1 MLLRPSPASIGAME
15 NARTPPPLP
24 EKTNPLQY
32 AHFEASKAGIHTA
45 GFDRE
50 RLESARRQALAWIN
64 QNPGIE
70 IVSID
75 STFGHMLAIV
85 TVWFR

>member
-1 MLLRPSPASIGAME
+1 ME

-32 AHFEASKAGIHTA
+32 AHFEASKSGIHTA

-75 STFGHMLAIV
+75 SAFGHMLAIV

>member
-1 MLLRPSPASIGAME
+1 MS
-15 NARTPPPLP
+15 TPPPIP
-24 EKTNPLQY
+24 QSARPLQY
-32 AHFEASKAGIHTA
+32 AHFEGAKNGIHTA
-45 GFDRE
+45 GLDRD
-50 RLESARRQALAWIN
+50 RLEIARKQAVAWIN

-75 STFGHMLAIV
+75 SCFGNMLAIV